1 LKNRN
6 TIIKLNRMNDLLLPA
21 AIRQFEQYKQLAE
34 RTFSQ
39 LTDDQLFLAVNAETN
54 SIAVI
59 VKHMWGNMRS
69 RWTDFLTSDGEKEW
83 RERDAEF
90 ENDLQTRDAI
100 LQKWEEGWFC
110 LFNTLKS
117 LYSQDL
123 EKTVTIRS
131 QPLTVTDAI
140 LRQLTHYAYHVGQ
153 IVYIG
158 KMLAAD
164 NWKSLSIPR
173 GGSAAYL
180 AAMQKEPK

>member
-1 LKNRN
+1 
-6 TIIKLNRMNDLLLPA
+6 MNGLLLPA
-21 AIRQFEQYKQLAE
+21 AIRQFEQYKQLGEKA
-34 RTFSQ
+34 FSQ
-39 LTDDQLFLAVNAETN
+39 LTDDQLFLAVNEETN

-90 ENDLQTRDAI
+90 ENDLQTREAI
-100 LQKWEEGWFC
+100 LEKWEEGWSC

-117 LYSQDL
+117 LDSQDL

-153 IVYIG
+153 LVYIG

-164 NWKSLSIPR
+164 NWNSLSIPK

-180 AAMQKEPK
+180 AAMQQGAK